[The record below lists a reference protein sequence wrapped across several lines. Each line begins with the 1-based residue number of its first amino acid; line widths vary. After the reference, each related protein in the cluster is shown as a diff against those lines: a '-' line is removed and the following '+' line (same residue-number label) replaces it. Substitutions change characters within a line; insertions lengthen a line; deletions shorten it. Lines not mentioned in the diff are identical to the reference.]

1 MILLHVRMSASVIPE
16 KCDRVKGQL
25 IGSCS
30 TLAEEP
36 HKADETVDQW
46 SDMLEQLNVSQA
58 LCTVLGTDDQC
69 AAS

>member
-1 MILLHVRMSASVIPE
+1 MSASVIPE

-30 TLAEEP
+30 TSAEEP
-36 HKADETVDQW
+36 QKADETVDQW
-46 SDMLEQLNVSQA
+46 LGMLEQLSVSQA
-58 LCTVLGTDDQC
+58 LCMVLGRDDQC